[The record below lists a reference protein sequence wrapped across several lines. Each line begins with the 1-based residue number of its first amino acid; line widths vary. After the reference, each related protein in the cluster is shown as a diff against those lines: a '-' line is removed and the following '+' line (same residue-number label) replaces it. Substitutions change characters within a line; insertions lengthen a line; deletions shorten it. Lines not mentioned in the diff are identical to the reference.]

1 MQILVWPVSMLSNLF
16 VDPATMPG
24 WLGAIASWNP
34 LSATASATRE
44 LFGAPEWGAGSW
56 PTEHAVVLAV
66 AWPVLIT
73 AVFAPLAIRTYRRLK
88 G

>member
-1 MQILVWPVSMLSNLF
+1 MQILVWPISMLSNLF

-44 LFGAPEWGAGSW
+44 LFGNP
-56 PTEHAVVLAV
+56 
-66 AWPVLIT
+66 AWAST
-73 AVFAPLAIRTYRRLK
+73 ASRP